1 MKLKKVEPRNYWM
14 SDMFP
19 TNFNRLVN
27 QFFDENVSE
36 MSPNQA
42 FFRPSTEIKEND
54 DSFNLNISVPG
65 IKKNEIKIELNNGV
79 LEVSGERKTEK
90 TEESDKFHL
99 SEISYGKFSRR
110 FQLPDNV
117 NHEKIDAKVEDGIL
131 RLSIPKLD
139 EVKPRQIDVK

>member
-36 MSPNQA
+36 MSPSQA
-42 FFRPSTEIKEND
+42 FFRPSTEIKETD
-54 DSFNLNISVPG
+54 DSFNVNISVPG
-65 IKKNEIKIELNNGV
+65 IKKDEIKIELNNGV

-90 TEESDKFHL
+90 TENKEKYHL
-99 SEISYGKFSRR
+99 SEISYGKFTRR

-117 NHEKIDAKVEDGIL
+117 DTDKIDASVEDGIL
-131 RLSIPKLD
+131 RLSIPKLE

>member
-65 IKKNEIKIELNNGV
+65 IKKNEIKIELNNGRFANGDYFVQVKTRDRVTTKKLIV
-79 LEVSGERKTEK
+79 LK
-90 TEESDKFHL
+90 
-99 SEISYGKFSRR
+99 
-110 FQLPDNV
+110 
-117 NHEKIDAKVEDGIL
+117 
-131 RLSIPKLD
+131 
-139 EVKPRQIDVK
+139 